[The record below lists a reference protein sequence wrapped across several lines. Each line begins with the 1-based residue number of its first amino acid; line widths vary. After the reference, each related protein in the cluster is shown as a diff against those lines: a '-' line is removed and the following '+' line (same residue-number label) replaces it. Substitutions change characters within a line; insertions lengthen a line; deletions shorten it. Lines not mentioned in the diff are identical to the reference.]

1 MDKKNVKLY
10 TTDNC
15 SFCFTLREF
24 LKENNVEFEEISIS
38 QDEKKRDELLKK
50 LDEKGIWGSVPI
62 LDINKE
68 LIIGFEREKICNLL
82 NIKE

>member
-24 LKENNVEFEEISIS
+24 LKENNVEFEEISVS

-50 LDEKGIWGSVPI
+50 LEEKGIWGSVPI

-68 LIIGFEREKICNLL
+68 LIIGFERERICNLL

>member
-24 LKENNVEFEEISIS
+24 LKESNVEFEEISIS
-38 QDEKKRDELLKK
+38 HDEKKRDELLKR

-62 LDINKE
+62 LDISGE